1 MIALVQRVAKASI
14 YSADNPDRT
23 ETIGQGLLV
32 LLGVGRDDGQTDLD
46 KIAAKLVKL
55 RIFADE
61 NGKMNLDISAAKGEL
76 LLVSQFTLLADTTG
90 GNRPSFIPAADPE
103 PAKEFYQKLARL
115 LSQAGIVVKTGFFGE
130 YMTIDAVL
138 DGPVT
143 IYLDSKKL

>member
-1 MIALVQRVAKASI
+1 MIALVQRVAKASVS
-14 YSADNPDRT
+14 SAGNPDRI
-23 ETIGQGLLV
+23 EAIGRGLLV

-61 NGKMNLDISAAKGEL
+61 NGKMNLDIVTAQGEL

-90 GNRPSFIPAADPE
+90 GNRPSFTPAADPK
-103 PAKEFYQKLARL
+103 PAKELYERLARR
-115 LSQAGIVVKTGFFGE
+115 LSQAGIAVKTGFFGAH
-130 YMTIDAVL
+130 MTIETIL